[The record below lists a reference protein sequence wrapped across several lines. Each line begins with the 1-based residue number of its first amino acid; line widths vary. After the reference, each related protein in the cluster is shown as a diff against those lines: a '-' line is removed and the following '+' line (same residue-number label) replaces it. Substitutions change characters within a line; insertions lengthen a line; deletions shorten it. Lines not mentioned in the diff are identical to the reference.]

1 MYLRL
6 LNVDNK
12 RKRAYRVHNVGGKS
26 KFCVIRL
33 SCRKVP
39 TTPFHIVKAQQDDSS
54 IEGLIRVAIDVT
66 SSKTSIKKFSSTN
79 GTANPRSRYT
89 VIQVHRPGNIQQI
102 YMQREKD

>member
-6 LNVDNK
+6 LNVDSK

-26 KFCVIRL
+26 KFVHQKTVI
-33 SCRKVP
+33 RKVP
-39 TTPFHIVKAQQDDSS
+39 TTPFHIVKAQYDDSS
-54 IEGLIRVAIDVT
+54 IGDLIRVAIDIT
-66 SSKTSIKKFSSTN
+66 SSKASIKTFSSTN

-89 VIQVHRPGNIQQI
+89 VIQVHRSGNIQQI